1 MIDIDYR
8 NLPEELESGLFRTRL
23 REALAEGFQKMHD
36 DGERLPPAS
45 HYASRIAGIIGDG
58 APAPFESTF
67 AYELY
72 QEILGACEGA
82 RASVLGENEGSPE

>member
-8 NLPEELESGLFRTRL
+8 NLPEELASGLFRTRL
-23 REALAEGFQKMHD
+23 TEALTDGFQKMHD
-36 DGERLPPAS
+36 DGERLPPPS
-45 HYASRIAGIIGDG
+45 HYASRIAGIIGEG

-72 QEILGACEGA
+72 QEILGACEDA
-82 RASVLGENEGSPE
+82 RKTVLGETAEISE